1 MTDRDLIKKL
11 GNLKEIK
18 PDASWLKANRD
29 SLFTQISNSGGKKL
43 TSWSYFLINFN
54 SALKTASAPMIALAS
69 LVVVVFAS
77 GSYTHLLFS
86 NVKPTDSLYIARE
99 ISEQAKLTTVM
110 NHDDRQQLA
119 SKFAVNNAQDI
130 ATALSDPENLKD
142 GQEVAKLSTKFN
154 EEITTVKKTVA
165 VAAPV
170 ESVAPVTEPTEPAK
184 APVQKVGTPAKTVA
198 AATGS
203 DEVFTA
209 TDGKDNKGM
218 SLTGAGG
225 TDKVNATTST
235 STRIIE
241 ESQNL
246 FSAKKYK
253 EAAEVLNQLG
263 K

>member
-43 TSWSYFLINFN
+43 TPWSYFVINFN
-54 SALKTASAPMIALAS
+54 SVLKTASAPMIALTS
-69 LVVVVFAS
+69 LIVVVFAS

-110 NHDDRQQLA
+110 NQDDREQLA

-130 ATALSDPENLKD
+130 ATALSNPENLKD

-154 EEITTVKKTVA
+154 EEMKTVQKTVA
-165 VAAPV
+165 SATPV
-170 ESVAPVTEPTEPAK
+170 EPVTPVAEPTQPV

-209 TDGKDNKGM
+209 ANGKDNKEV
-218 SLTGAGG
+218 SIAG
-225 TDKVNATTST
+225 TTEKVTATTST
-235 STRIIE
+235 STKIIE

-253 EAAEVLNQLG
+253 EAAEALNQLG

>member
-43 TSWSYFLINFN
+43 TPWSYFVINFN

-110 NHDDRQQLA
+110 NQDDRQQLA

-130 ATALSDPENLKD
+130 ATALSNPENLKD

-154 EEITTVKKTVA
+154 EEIKTVQNTVTSA
-165 VAAPV
+165 TPTEPAAPV
-170 ESVAPVTEPTEPAK
+170 AEPTQPAK
-184 APVQKVGTPAKTVA
+184 APVQKVGTPVKKIA
-198 AATGS
+198 AATNS

-209 TDGKDNKGM
+209 ASGKDNKEV
-218 SLTGAGG
+218 SIAG
-225 TDKVNATTST
+225 TTEKVTATTST
-235 STRIIE
+235 STKIIE

-253 EAAEVLNQLG
+253 EAAELLNQLG

>member
-165 VAAPV
+165 SAAPV
-170 ESVAPVTEPTEPAK
+170 ESAAPVTEPTEPAK
-184 APVQKVGTPAKTVA
+184 VPVQKVSTPEKTA

-209 TDGKDNKGM
+209 TDGKDSKGM
-218 SLTGAGG
+218 SLAGAGG

-253 EAAEVLNQLG
+253 EAAEVLNQLE